1 MSKWFFCRQFKVK
14 PVSHYKEPSCQLP
27 CPDNISLDE
36 ELEFEVEVLRA
47 DVVKHLLPE
56 VKTPKADEEVTEDVD
71 EKSEEDKKQENKD
84 PWAFDNK
91 LLTKLVRGMLSA
103 ARSSTKRPGVPR
115 MIYIWNSIMGF
126 FQFQLRLEFALV
138 CDLRHAEH

>member
-1 MSKWFFCRQFKVK
+1 MVLFPHDVQMVVCRQFKVK

-36 ELEFEVEVLRA
+36 ELE
-47 DVVKHLLPE
+47 LLPE